1 MTNPVTP
8 AVTPPRGPLMAI
20 GGAEDKMK
28 ARRILHAFLRLAGG
42 DQARIALIPAAST
55 QPGRVAELYHALFR
69 DLGAANVEIIH
80 IDTRLEAQDEGRVA
94 ALHGATAI
102 FLTGGNQLR
111 LATLLGG
118 TAVAQAIRRC
128 NASGMLV
135 AGTSAGASILSQ
147 HMIAF
152 GRNGEW
158 PTQRMVQ
165 LAPGLGLT
173 NRVVIDQHFQRRGRT
188 GRLMVAVAYNPFL
201 IGLGIDEDTAAI
213 VDGQN
218 MVSIVGRGSVI
229 VVDGEGMTYTNVDQA
244 QRHAPVAV
252 TDMRLHVLLEGFQYN
267 LLTRRPEFPKPEQ
280 VRSAE

>member
-1 MTNPVTP
+1 MTNPITP
-8 AVTPPRGPLMAI
+8 AVTLPRGPLMAI

-42 DQARIALIPAAST
+42 DQARIAVIPAAST

-94 ALHGATAI
+94 ALNGATAI
-102 FLTGGNQLR
+102 FLSGGNQLR

-152 GRNGEW
+152 GRNGES

-213 VDGQN
+213 VNGQN

-267 LLTRRPEFPKPEQ
+267 LITRRPEFPKPE
-280 VRSAE
+280 